1 MTTQIRTVYICPN
14 CKEPIIIDQ
23 FKCGE
28 FIHPYYKKTMKPVN
42 PHTKIIRKNKIIGCG
57 FKFTIKSLP

>member
-42 PHTKIIRKNKIIGCG
+42 PHTKIIGCC